1 MVDNGAAHAPA
12 SGVLAQLTDLLRRL
26 PADGGGAL
34 WRLDRTG
41 RQLDAN
47 LVRLA
52 PGAEVGAWVEPDLDV
67 LLYVTEGSGRLES
80 DSGQETLRAGAV
92 VWLGHGG
99 RRALSA
105 GEQGLMYLS
114 VHRRRPGLTIGR
126 PGGEGG
132 GAREAGEAACL
143 LDRVCDACGRLAT
156 ESDARFC
163 YRCGEPLPEH

>member
-1 MVDNGAAHAPA
+1 MDNGAAHGPA
-12 SGVLAQLTDLLRRL
+12 SGVLAQLTELLRQL

-34 WRLDRTG
+34 WRLDRGG

-52 PGAEVGAWVEPDLDV
+52 PGAEVGASVEPDLDV
-67 LLYVTEGSGRLES
+67 LLYVTDGSGRLQTG
-80 DSGQETLRAGAV
+80 SGTETLRAGAV
-92 VWLGHGG
+92 VWLGHGT

-126 PGGEGG
+126 PGGE
-132 GAREAGEAACL
+132 AGEAACL
-143 LDRVCDACGRLAT
+143 LNRVCDACGRLAT